1 MITFV
6 KILMERVNDMTLQEE
21 IIRQLGV
28 KASIDPQEEIRKTV
42 DFLKAYLRKH
52 SFLKTY
58 VLGISGGQDSTL
70 AGKLAQMAIAELREE
85 ASDQAYQFIAVRL
98 PYGVQA
104 DEADAQKALAFIAPD
119 QTLTIN
125 IKAAVDGQ
133 VEALQAA
140 GVEISD
146 FNKGNIKARQRMI
159 SQYAI
164 AGQMAGAVIGTDHA
178 AENITGFFTKFGDG
192 GADIL
197 PLFRLNKRQGKA
209 LLKVLGADAAL
220 YEKVPTADLE
230 DQKPG
235 LADEV
240 ALGVTYQDID
250 DYLEGKLISKVAQA
264 TIEKWWHKG
273 QHKRHLP
280 ITIFDD
286 FWK

>member
-1 MITFV
+1 
-6 KILMERVNDMTLQEE
+6 MERVNDMTLQEE

-28 KASIDPQEEIRKTV
+28 KASIDPQEEIRKAV
-42 DFLKAYLRKH
+42 DFLKTYLRKH

>member
-1 MITFV
+1 
-6 KILMERVNDMTLQEE
+6 MERVNDMTLQEE
-21 IIRQLGV
+21 IIRQLGI

-85 ASDQAYQFIAVRL
+85 TSDQAYQFIAVRL

-250 DYLEGKLISKVAQA
+250 DYLEGKLISKAAQA

>member
-1 MITFV
+1 
-6 KILMERVNDMTLQEE
+6 MERVNDMTLQEE

-209 LLKVLGADAAL
+209 LLKVLGSDAAL